1 MKEKIASFLFT
12 LAIIAWQVIEM
23 IQGRAT
29 TFTWI
34 VLGFFSLVG
43 IFELNAIF
51 SARKKSAVLPEN
63 VISIDGKKDQEH
75 SDRAA

>member
-51 SARKKSAVLPEN
+51 SGRKKPADPPAN
-63 VISIDGKKDQEH
+63 VIPMNEKKDQEH
-75 SDRAA
+75 LDHAA